1 MRRAK
6 KKEENDES
14 RFLTCDRR
22 KISLS
27 LSLSHVFSSIDPES
41 IDANGKQL
49 SNQSQTQ
56 PRHSLHPFVSS
67 LELVIAF
74 HKCHNVFLVFAKNKR
89 RERENLVEREIAT
102 AFVWTAAKKNKG

>member
-1 MRRAK
+1 MVHEK
-6 KKEENDES
+6 
-14 RFLTCDRR
+14 
-22 KISLS
+22 SLS

-89 RERENLVEREIAT
+89 RERENLVEREIARDCDGFRLLRRKIK
-102 AFVWTAAKKNKG
+102 AETAAER